1 MDYKLFLIFL
11 LWGLLSISLFVG
23 TAAYCKN
30 LNKIEKTI
38 VILIFIL
45 AGPIFAISNV
55 LQELLN
61 IILPEGWN
69 NEDDFKGY

>member
-1 MDYKLFLIFL
+1 M
-11 LWGLLSISLFVG
+11 G

-30 LNKIEKTI
+30 LNKVEKTI

-61 IILPEGWN
+61 VILPEGWN